1 MSLAD
6 NKASPDDSSGP
17 IAGAAPDG
25 RGVAPRVWLI
35 LSDKLG
41 DNAQVRTIADALPWP
56 CEERQIVVRNRYVL
70 GKPRVRAS
78 LHHVDL
84 ARSDPLEPPWP
95 DLIITVG
102 RRMSMVALWVR
113 SRSGGR
119 TRIVLV
125 GRPRTLLRRFDLIV
139 TSAQYRLPARENVV
153 HLTYPLMRVDEAA
166 IAEAA
171 REWRAE
177 FDHLPRPLIA
187 LMVGGRIK
195 SLRFDAEIG
204 RRLAEDAANLA
215 ARENGTLVVVTS
227 RRTPSEVADTLAAAL
242 PPGAILR
249 RWTPGGQGNL
259 YRALLGLAD
268 RFIVT
273 EDSVSMLVEIARL
286 GKPLAIYPLPPSRSL
301 LARALRWLG
310 LLSPRGGA
318 PVRHRA
324 LRAVQDLL
332 YDIRLLGYPRDLSA
346 IHRRLIDD
354 GCAVWFGEPFPP
366 SGQNIPDELPQV
378 VRRIVA
384 LVDSTD
390 RRDALARQDGAG
402 PQE

>member
-6 NKASPDDSSGP
+6 NKASPDDLSGP

-56 CEERQIVVRNRYVL
+56 CEERRIVVRNRYVL

-95 DLIITVG
+95 DLIITIG

-113 SRSGGR
+113 NRSGGR

-139 TSAQYRLPARENVV
+139 TSTQYRLPERENVV

-171 REWRAE
+171 RAWRAE

-195 SLRFDAEIG
+195 SLRFDAETG

-227 RRTPSEVADTLAAAL
+227 RRTPSEVTDTLAAAL

-286 GKPLAIYPLPPSRSL
+286 GKPLAIYPLPPSPSL
-301 LARALRWLG
+301 LARAWRWLG
-310 LLSPRGGA
+310 LSQRGRA
-318 PVRHRA
+318 PVRGRA
-324 LRAVQDLL
+324 LRATQDLL
-332 YDIRLLGYPRDLSA
+332 YDIRLLDYSRDLSA

-366 SGQNIPDELPQV
+366 SGRNIPDELPRV

-384 LVDSTD
+384 LVDSAD

-402 PQE
+402 SQE